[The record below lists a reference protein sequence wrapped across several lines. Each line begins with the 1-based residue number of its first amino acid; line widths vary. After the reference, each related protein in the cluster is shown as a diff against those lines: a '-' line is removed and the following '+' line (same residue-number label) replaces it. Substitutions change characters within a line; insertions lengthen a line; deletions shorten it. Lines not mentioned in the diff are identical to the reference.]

1 MDSFVASHL
10 ATPGTT
16 ITHTRH
22 FPSTQ
27 TLSIPEEDL
36 DDFYRIYAA
45 SIPDHSITEKITATP
60 HFPFFL
66 DVDMKFKHVQENWA
80 SADEVIMFFHDLFS
94 EVSGMLEELFEM
106 GAVEMV
112 VTCRIPYKWH
122 VYFTNVIV
130 DKQTA
135 IALVKRITAD
145 RDGLFAD
152 IIDDKVYSAGLRMLG
167 SHKGGMRRDNAG
179 KPDGYDDAFPDHPW
193 SEYYR
198 VATIDDT
205 TLQIENDVTE
215 AQVRK
220 VALTTYKDRPLTPLT
235 PQGKQEL
242 GAKRVRFTRDGK
254 DGHESTHNGNNVY
267 NNDMDDASA
276 QAIQDYLRQALA
288 QIDPSIDPTVCAMKR
303 YENTGMIQTTLVP
316 QRCVFAERSHTRTLE
331 RNSPTL
337 WVLFQTTQ
345 AFLRCFACVGQY
357 TPLALPYPEEIKM
370 LFASE
375 ETELDVM
382 GVVDFPT
389 HEKVAN
395 VIVHLL
401 KHRYAAS
408 NSAGTVSSNRG
419 LQFFVFVKE
428 DHRWTAGYDMLVM
441 EIMEEKGAI
450 QTLISDFVTRTV
462 DTLEEDEDK
471 KERRSSWGK
480 LRNQLQ
486 SNSYVCNNIM
496 PIVGRKLAWFHTVK
510 GVPFANRLDENRD
523 LLGFTNG
530 VYNIRSGGFR
540 PGVPEDMVSMTA
552 ELAYHDLDEFP
563 AETVQSVTSFLQ
575 RVFPVRE
582 ECAYI
587 LQQLGMALSGRCI
600 EQKFIILNGLGANGK
615 STLTKLINL
624 AFGDYMGE
632 ADVSILTTKRPQSS
646 QARPDLVSLR
656 GRRIIMTAEP
666 ECSSSLKMEV
676 VKQYTGGDKITARQ
690 LYGTQM
696 SFYLQGTWFMM
707 CNDIPTIASSG
718 VDDYGTWRRIVIFPF
733 RSKFVYGTPEQHHVD
748 EWGQQTAD
756 GEYLWPVDPTVDQK
770 LESWKECFASLLLD
784 HAGRQRVPEP
794 KSLEAARADVRAK
807 TDVFSLFVKDK
818 LIAVGAGAGI
828 VAIQALFDAFRIWL
842 SNANLPVGKKVSR
855 EMFERYMRKILGTP
869 KETADGLSGWQVEI
883 RPDASESGRGSGR
896 CI

>member
-1 MDSFVASHL
+1 MDSFIASHL
-10 ATPGTT
+10 VTPGTT
-16 ITHTRH
+16 ITHTSH
-22 FPSTQ
+22 HPSTQ
-27 TLSIPEEDL
+27 TLTIPDEDL

-66 DVDMKFKHVQENWA
+66 DVDMNFKHVQENWT
-80 SADEVIMFFHDLFS
+80 SAEEVIMFFHDLFS

-112 VTCRIPYKWH
+112 ATCRILYKWH

-135 IALVKRITAD
+135 IGLVKRITAD
-145 RDGLFAD
+145 RDGLWAD

-167 SHKGGMRRDNAG
+167 SHKGGMAKRGTA
-179 KPDGYDDAFPDHPW
+179 KPNGYDDMFPDHPW

-215 AQVRK
+215 AQVRE
-220 VALTTYKDRPLTPLT
+220 VALTTYKDLPLTPLT

-242 GAKRVRFTRDGK
+242 GAKRARFTRNANNAN
-254 DGHESTHNGNNVY
+254 ESTGNNGY
-267 NNDMDDASA
+267 NDDVDDASA

-288 QIDPSIDPTVCAMKR
+288 ELDPDIDPTVCAMKR
-303 YENTGMIQTTLVP
+303 YDNTGMIQTTLVP
-316 QRCVFAERSHTRTLE
+316 QRCVFADCSHTRTLE
-331 RNSPTL
+331 RNSPTH
-337 WVLFQTTQ
+337 WILFQTTQ
-345 AFLRCFACVGQY
+345 AFLRCFACKGQY
-357 TPLALPYPEEIKM
+357 TPLVLPYTEEIKM

-408 NSAGTVSSNRG
+408 NSAGTVSSNWG

-428 DHRWTAGYDMLVM
+428 DHRWTAGYDTLVM

-450 QTLISDFVTRTV
+450 QTLLSDFVTRTAN
-462 DTLEEDEDK
+462 TLEEDEDK
-471 KERRSSWGK
+471 KARWSSWGK

-496 PIVGRKLAWFHTVK
+496 PIVGRKLAWFHTVTVK
-510 GVPFANRLDENRD
+510 GVPFANRLDENGD

-530 VYNIRSGGFR
+530 VYNICSGGFR

-582 ECAYI
+582 ECVYI
-587 LQQLGMALSGRCI
+587 LQELGLALSG
-600 EQKFIILNGLGANGK
+600 
-615 STLTKLINL
+615 
-624 AFGDYMGE
+624 
-632 ADVSILTTKRPQSS
+632 
-646 QARPDLVSLR
+646 
-656 GRRIIMTAEP
+656 
-666 ECSSSLKMEV
+666 
-676 VKQYTGGDKITARQ
+676 
-690 LYGTQM
+690 
-696 SFYLQGTWFMM
+696 
-707 CNDIPTIASSG
+707 
-718 VDDYGTWRRIVIFPF
+718 
-733 RSKFVYGTPEQHHVD
+733 
-748 EWGQQTAD
+748 
-756 GEYLWPVDPTVDQK
+756 
-770 LESWKECFASLLLD
+770 
-784 HAGRQRVPEP
+784 
-794 KSLEAARADVRAK
+794 
-807 TDVFSLFVKDK
+807 
-818 LIAVGAGAGI
+818 
-828 VAIQALFDAFRIWL
+828 
-842 SNANLPVGKKVSR
+842 
-855 EMFERYMRKILGTP
+855 
-869 KETADGLSGWQVEI
+869 
-883 RPDASESGRGSGR
+883 
-896 CI
+896 